1 MHEQWTKNTMRADPD
16 LPPFLSRDLICK
28 WITCGLM
35 IWCVHCKLHCWHV
48 QPSVCRT
55 LRQWFFAM
63 SNSWVAFSVWNAAN
77 KSFGTSEKCSE
88 TGCRPGHH
96 DIELVLCP
104 EPFHC
109 VHLLFFGYQFL
120 NISNPKL
127 CLRTFVWKWGHTR
140 HHGTGLICYVK
151 PPESCFQFRIE
162 RADASHWIVCYT
174 FFCLRCKRMDQMLH
188 LQHHGTDLCL
198 EAACGSWKACVPSG
212 TECNWRKLICSTVR
226 LERLFVTNMQNQ
238 YVRLERLFVTNMQ
251 AKPVANCC
259 LSVKFFFS
267 IL

>member
-1 MHEQWTKNTMRADPD
+1 MSGI
-16 LPPFLSRDLICK
+16 LSL
-28 WITCGLM
+28 
-35 IWCVHCKLHCWHV
+35 
-48 QPSVCRT
+48 
-55 LRQWFFAM
+55 
-63 SNSWVAFSVWNAAN
+63 
-77 KSFGTSEKCSE
+77 ECSE
-88 TGCRPGHH
+88 QILWDIGEMQWNRVSSRPSWYRTCFVPGT
-96 DIELVLCP
+96 I
-104 EPFHC
+104 HC

-120 NISNPKL
+120 NISDPKL

-151 PPESCFQFRIE
+151 LRSRRVFSFELKEQMLRIGLCVIHFF
-162 RADASHWIVCYT
+162 ASDVNA
-174 FFCLRCKRMDQMLH
+174 MDQMLH

-251 AKPVANCC
+251 NQ
-259 LSVKFFFS
+259 
-267 IL
+267 